1 MFRTQREAT
10 LLAGLADIGWN
21 VDSSTTKL
29 FQMHVKRR
37 RQLLPNFETC
47 SVALFAG
54 LALYGPLP
62 ARSQSAAPAALS
74 SQSVPASTLK
84 TTALPGRVEEPG
96 TQRDGSISS
105 AGFDESLK

>member
-1 MFRTQREAT
+1 MFRTQLEAT
-10 LLAGLADIGWN
+10 LLAGLANIGWN
-21 VDSSTTKL
+21 EDSSTTKP

-62 ARSQSAAPAALS
+62 ARAHNASPAPS
-74 SQSVPASTLK
+74 SQSVPAPLPK
-84 TTALPGRVEEPG
+84 PAALSRRSDPVDSH
-96 TQRDGSISS
+96 RDGSISS